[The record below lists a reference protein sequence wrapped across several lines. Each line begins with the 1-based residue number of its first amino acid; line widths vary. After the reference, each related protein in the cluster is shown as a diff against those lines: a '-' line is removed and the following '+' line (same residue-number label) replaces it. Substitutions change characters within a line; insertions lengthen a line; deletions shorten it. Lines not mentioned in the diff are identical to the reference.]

1 MAFTE
6 KLGISIIGKLEGV
19 TETFVENGIRY
30 LEFRIVQDDYDEI
43 ARRVKIILEEK
54 EKSGIITR
62 TVHLPQKG
70 SFDLSQPDEELRLK
84 ALANQKKVVRHILA
98 LKPEVLVLHPCAG
111 DVKVEKDEAR
121 MQALIES
128 LKDFCAYCKTLGMKV
143 AVENLTNGMVQT
155 SDDLLRIMEGVGDNV
170 GICFDVNHL
179 LKEPHKDFIRKVGK
193 YIITMHVSDNDG
205 IQERHFLP
213 GDGVINWKELFEELE
228 KIGYQQ
234 TMIVE
239 CGQVMSGFP
248 ESVTELCEKWERIHN

>member
-19 TETFVENGIRY
+19 TETFVEHGIRY
-30 LEFRIVQDDYDEI
+30 LEFRIVKDDYDEI
-43 ARRVKIILEEK
+43 DERVKIILAEK
-54 EKSGIITR
+54 AKSGINTR
-62 TVHLPQKG
+62 TVHLPQKS
-70 SFDLSQPDEELRLK
+70 SFDLSHPDEELRLA
-84 ALANQKKVVRHILA
+84 ALENQKKVVRRIYP

-111 DVKVEKDEAR
+111 EVKEETDEAR
-121 MQALIES
+121 TQALIKS
-128 LKDFCAYCKTLGMKV
+128 LKDFCAYCKHLGMKV

-155 SDDLLRIMEGVGDNV
+155 GDDLLRIMEGVGDNV

-179 LKEPHKDFIRKVGK
+179 LKESHKDFIRKVGK

-213 GDGVINWKELFEELE
+213 GDGVINWKELFEELS

-239 CGQVMSGFP
+239 SGRMMSEFP
-248 ESVTELCEKWERIHN
+248 GSVTELCEKWERIHN